1 MCIWRSTDK
10 AFPHNK
16 LPSVLK
22 NAIYKHIKR
31 EERERERQRKSL
43 LLINLSWIVIALQ
56 PKPSLKEKEGE

>member
-31 EERERERQRKSL
+31 EERERQRKSL